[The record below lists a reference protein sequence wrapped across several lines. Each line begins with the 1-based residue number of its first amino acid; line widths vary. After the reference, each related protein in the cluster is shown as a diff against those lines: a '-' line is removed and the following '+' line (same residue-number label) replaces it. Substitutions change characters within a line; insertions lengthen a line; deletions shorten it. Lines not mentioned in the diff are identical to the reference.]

1 MRRYRRDRISGFC
14 FTLSAA
20 VTLLCCSITWFP
32 FVQEIAPA
40 YLSVLNNHLFVF
52 LLMNALVFV
61 IYHLSNARVAAIT
74 TGQNDSASH
83 QLLYDQYVSISS
95 SRWKTIADEEK
106 QLVVFSPASAEAVQ
120 PDENIFHNKR
130 TGRSENAD
138 CAPVEKNP
146 DRDPA
151 VTETYKADREN
162 KNFRR
167 TRSQKY
173 SVEKIKGSDHR
184 RQLRPSETDRGTPAA
199 VEAVQPDENIF
210 HNKQIVHSDNADCA
224 PVEKNPVRDPAV
236 TETYKAD
243 REKKNFR
250 RTRTQKYSSEK
261 IKRSEQRRELRR
273 SETENGRE
281 MVVAGGRTLTSK
293 SEQEMSNEEFRLRIE
308 SFIASHY
315 NERGL

>member
-1 MRRYRRDRISGFC
+1 MSSFEFDIVKAEKADAMRRYSRDRISRFC

-20 VTLLCCSITWFP
+20 FTLLCCSITWFP

-151 VTETYKADREN
+151 VTETYKADREI
-162 KNFRR
+162 RI
-167 TRSQKY
+167 SG
-173 SVEKIKGSDHR
+173 EHDHR
-184 RQLRPSETDRGTPAA
+184 
-199 VEAVQPDENIF
+199 I
-210 HNKQIVHSDNADCA
+210 
-224 PVEKNPVRDPAV
+224 EKNPVRDPAV

-250 RTRTQKYSSEK
+250 RTRTQKYSLEK

-281 MVVAGGRTLTSK
+281 MVVAGGHTLTSK
-293 SEQEMSNEEFRLRIE
+293 SMQEMSSEEFRLRIE